1 MLIKRI
7 QFLFFAVLLFCSP
20 LVCNAGVTRA
30 EAEATIVEHTVK
42 AAEDALATLQ
52 SINNRRSAD
61 MKALQYYGEIW
72 GMNLYLY
79 NSFNPDV
86 NKAATRK
93 LTEEIFPAIKKARQ
107 RIFDAD
113 YYGSQLLENAVDLEV
128 VVATLYEQR
137 AEKFPDEK
145 LVKRAKSVARR
156 AVPVLE
162 VEYYTAFEALTRPDE
177 IKELTEDQRKNCAE
191 YLMRMYFDHYS
202 VKSACSMIGLKKGNI
217 FESVT
222 DKKNFNQLLSKIRKN
237 VKGLSELDFFGIAL
251 YKGIVEKIVEQDVD
265 GADEE

>member
-7 QFLFFAVLLFCSP
+7 QFLFFGVLLFCSP

-52 SINNRRSAD
+52 SINDRRSAD

-93 LTEEIFPAIKKARQ
+93 LTEEIFPAIKK
-107 RIFDAD
+107 
-113 YYGSQLLENAVDLEV
+113 V
-128 VVATLYEQR
+128 VLPQ
-137 AEKFPDEK
+137 
-145 LVKRAKSVARR
+145 
-156 AVPVLE
+156 
-162 VEYYTAFEALTRPDE
+162 
-177 IKELTEDQRKNCAE
+177 N
-191 YLMRMYFDHYS
+191 
-202 VKSACSMIGLKKGNI
+202 KSAPKGG
-217 FESVT
+217 VA
-222 DKKNFNQLLSKIRKN
+222 SKINAPKRYP
-237 VKGLSELDFFGIAL
+237 LSARLASL
-251 YKGIVEKIVEQDVD
+251 P
-265 GADEE
+265 